1 LHPFFIN
8 ALQGFYN
15 LGDNMDTLV
24 TGKKGSGKTYYAV
37 YHISTLSKEE
47 QSKVIHNVDG
57 LKIGRTFQS
66 YCEEKGISELKIWS
80 NSYHDVDNGGTDDLH
95 GALFVFD
102 ECQHL
107 FDTYFKD
114 PDVLKFFQMSRH
126 YNIDI
131 ILLSQDYKLICAKI
145 ALHAELHLKA
155 VPDIANPIPGFFVYN
170 EMSGYEQVGQ
180 RKLRKSK
187 KVFSLYKSA
196 NYSKGG
202 ERKKIKPMQKL
213 FIVAC
218 LGVALALF
226 LAFRFFGGFGDGKK
240 ITNPD
245 SSSQYT
251 PDNPPPEPTYR
262 KKKNSSSDNFSD
274 SQDYPVSIVDK
285 LSGIPLPVSTYID
298 KSGLNVFLLGVVY
311 RLNDFPFP
319 VVTSKL
325 GYIALVPQDVYTA
338 AQQYKTSLTLESNY
352 DPNSKY
358 YYHGD
363 TSSPSDEG
371 NL

>member
-1 LHPFFIN
+1 
-8 ALQGFYN
+8 
-15 LGDNMDTLV
+15 
-24 TGKKGSGKTYYAV
+24 
-37 YHISTLSKEE
+37 
-47 QSKVIHNVDG
+47 
-57 LKIGRTFQS
+57 
-66 YCEEKGISELKIWS
+66 
-80 NSYHDVDNGGTDDLH
+80 
-95 GALFVFD
+95 
-102 ECQHL
+102 
-107 FDTYFKD
+107 
-114 PDVLKFFQMSRH
+114 
-126 YNIDI
+126 
-131 ILLSQDYKLICAKI
+131 
-145 ALHAELHLKA
+145 
-155 VPDIANPIPGFFVYN
+155 
-170 EMSGYEQVGQ
+170 
-180 RKLRKSK
+180 
-187 KVFSLYKSA
+187 
-196 NYSKGG
+196 
-202 ERKKIKPMQKL
+202 MQKL

-298 KSGLNVFLLGVVY
+298 NSGLNIFLLGVVY

-363 TSSPSDEG
+363 TSSPSEEG